1 MGWDRRAPEVVEA
14 PAPIVLGRWLL
25 AAGAALLA
33 CVLVFLLH
41 ASERIP
47 SMQGLNIWALSGA
60 PLLIWI
66 LVFGAR
72 AYVYGKDLSHHQ
84 FLEEE
89 AHAAQQAWQDWAQ
102 RSLVVSASCVVLPD
116 QVSASVLTQSL
127 PHLQPRTG
135 QARRIAA
142 LPVQGGRAQAGL
154 QLLVPAL
161 TTALHTLPVGQ
172 ELRVTLLSDVEPG
185 DYPALRDAWEQACS
199 AATGTASSA
208 TVTLTGEL
216 SYQWLDETLKS
227 ASAAFELILV
237 LQVSGEAAYSDG
249 LAALLLCPDRL
260 AYAWDLPVSGALLR
274 PMSLDTSALKRE
286 LPLFLQTQI
295 SARRASGVLAD
306 AADWQPMI
314 SEVFATCSAQGAS
327 LNVEQQWLQEHFCG
341 LSGPF
346 SQWLVAALGVELAR
360 HQQRPLLLLVKEKT
374 MNWISTVTHRELA

>member
-47 SMQGLNIWALSGA
+47 SMQGLNIWALSGS

-142 LPVQGGRAQAGL
+142 LPVQGERAQAGL

-161 TTALHTLPVGQ
+161 TTALQALPVGQ

-185 DYPALRDAWEQACS
+185 DYPALRDAWQQAW
-199 AATGTASSA
+199 SSA
-208 TVTLTGEL
+208 MGNRSSANVTLTGEL

-237 LQVSGEAAYSDG
+237 LQVSGEAVYSDG

-260 AYAWDLPVSGALLR
+260 ASAWDLPVSGALLR
-274 PMSLDTSALKRE
+274 PMLLDISALKRE
-286 LPLFLQTQI
+286 LPLFLQTQTT
-295 SARRASGVLAD
+295 ARRTSGVLAD
-306 AADWQPMI
+306 GAHWQPMI
-314 SEVFATCSAQGAS
+314 GEIFATCGAQGAS
-327 LNVEQQWLQEHFCG
+327 LNVEQQWLQERFCG

-346 SQWLVAALGVELAR
+346 SHWLVAALGVELAR
-360 HQQRPLLLLVKEKT
+360 HQQRSLLLLLKEKT
-374 MNWISTVTHRELA
+374 MNWISIVTHRELA